1 LHLRHPGDTKKRT
14 TKREPGMSSRPWLEA
29 LKDAMREDSADID
42 ETPEKISESLPS
54 EGCERCESL
63 ADGPMPVVDM
73 QTVEKLSDSWEVEER
88 GLIAAGWKPKERG
101 RLVIWANPETGFYYS
116 QEVALHLLKRRV
128 TL

>member
-1 LHLRHPGDTKKRT
+1 
-14 TKREPGMSSRPWLEA
+14 MSSRPWLET
-29 LKDAMREDSADID
+29 LKASMRERGADTD
-42 ETPEKISESLPS
+42 KPPEKISETLPP

-73 QTVEKLSDSWEVEER
+73 QTAEKLSGSWGVEER

-101 RLVIWANPETGFYYS
+101 RLVIWANPESGFYYS
-116 QEVALHLLKRRV
+116 QEVALHLLQRRV